1 MKKVIILLY
10 ALMLAASGARAAAA
24 RPAETLTQNEFMT
37 AESLDAGLT
46 QAGVHLTLGERY
58 QSYYPTF
65 RFGLGGLLEVGVR
78 FGVTT
83 AGTNEHDKIAA
94 LAGVDLKLQLVKQ
107 TEGVPVDMA
116 IDLGFDTHILS
127 GRNVSDFSFSTIFS
141 RAIPLTDRGYKLSPY
156 GGVELSVLSGS
167 YLADRQTDYYVFG
180 GMEWKF
186 TQRSMLYVEL
196 KTGDHTLG
204 GIGVRFEY

>member
-1 MKKVIILLY
+1 MKRTIVF
-10 ALMLAASGARAAAA
+10 AMLCMAVFGARGSAAKSV
-24 RPAETLTQNEFMT
+24 ETLTQNEFMT

-46 QAGVHLTLGERY
+46 QAGIHLAIGERY
-58 QSYYPTF
+58 QSYFPAF
-65 RFGLGGLLEVGVR
+65 RYGLGGLLEVGVR

-83 AGTNEHDKIAA
+83 AGTGADDKVAA
-94 LAGVDLKLQLVKQ
+94 LAGADLKLQLVKQ

-127 GRNVSDFSFSTIFS
+127 GKNVSEVTFSTIFS
-141 RAIPLTDRGYKLSPY
+141 KALPLTERGYKLSPY
-156 GGVELSVLSGS
+156 GGVELSVVSGS
-167 YLADRQTDYYVFG
+167 YYPDRETDYYVFA

-186 TQRSMLYVEL
+186 TQKSMMYLEL